1 MAHVEKDISVVVLIL
16 VLVAYRGFSG
26 FRQVQVIFQ
35 RRSALKK
42 KKKKKNS
49 KWKIT
54 NHQPPKYSVVSTFL
68 AAQGWI

>member
-42 KKKKKNS
+42 KKKKKKFQMEN
-49 KWKIT
+49 
-54 NHQPPKYSVVSTFL
+54 NQPPTSK
-68 AAQGWI
+68 I